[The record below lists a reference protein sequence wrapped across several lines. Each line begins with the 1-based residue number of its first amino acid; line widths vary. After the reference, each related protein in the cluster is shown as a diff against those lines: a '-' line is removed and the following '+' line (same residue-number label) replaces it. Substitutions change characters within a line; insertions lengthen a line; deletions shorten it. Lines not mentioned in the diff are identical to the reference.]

1 MLIYLSFCNCVA
13 KKMFDLSFLRN
24 NCVNQTSK
32 LLCST
37 HPDLSFCV
45 IFDLS
50 VGFFCDNKNVSWK
63 VTFTLNYHL
72 QLWSIF
78 IDINFAIFRF
88 VIASDIASYIIVL
101 PSSDGP
107 GMTSFARE
115 KGCSIFA
122 FDFGETLNQNSSCF

>member
-1 MLIYLSFCNCVA
+1 
-13 KKMFDLSFLRN
+13 MFDLSFLRN
-24 NCVNQTSK
+24 TRANQTWK
-32 LLCST
+32 LHCIT
-37 HPDLSFCV
+37 HLDLPFCV

-50 VGFFCDNKNVSWK
+50 VGFFCDNKNVSWE

-88 VIASDIASYIIVL
+88 LIASDIASYIVVL
-101 PSSDGP
+101 PSFDGP
-107 GMTSFARE
+107 GMTSFAME
-115 KGCSIFA
+115 KSCSIFV